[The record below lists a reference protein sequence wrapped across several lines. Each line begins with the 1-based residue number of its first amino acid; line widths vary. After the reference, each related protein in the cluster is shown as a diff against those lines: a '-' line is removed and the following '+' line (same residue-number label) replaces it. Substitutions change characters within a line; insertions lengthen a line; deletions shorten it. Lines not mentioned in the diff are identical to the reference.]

1 MEMRKEQC
9 PWCGG
14 EDLTRDK
21 QAGYGQVFPEKSI
34 LRLDGKT
41 LIHVICRR
49 CGTVVRSYVEDP
61 DTLK

>member
-1 MEMRKEQC
+1 MENRKERC

-14 EDLTRDK
+14 EDLTRYK
-21 QAGYGQVFPEKSI
+21 QSGYGQVFPENTL
-34 LRLDGKT
+34 LRLGGRN

-49 CGTVVRSYVEDP
+49 CGTVVRSYVEYP